1 MSQVHIVIVC
11 CSDRPPVPTG
21 LLTSQQARYVRLHD
35 NTPATDIM
43 ESLILWHDASR
54 LHIGYICKYTPGV
67 AMGKLAP
74 E

>member
-35 NTPATDIM
+35 NTPVTDTM
-43 ESLILWHDASR
+43 ESLVLWHEVCR
-54 LHIGYICKYTPGV
+54 LICKYKPGV